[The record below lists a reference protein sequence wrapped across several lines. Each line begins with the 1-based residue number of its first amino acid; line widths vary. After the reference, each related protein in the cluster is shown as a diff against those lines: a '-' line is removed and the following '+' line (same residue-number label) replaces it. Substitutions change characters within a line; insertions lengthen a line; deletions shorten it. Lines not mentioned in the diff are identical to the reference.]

1 MVEKLSNGNKSLV
14 LSNVSG
20 HAAAPSGQNR
30 TSRSPVTTKTGPVKA
45 VTRVS
50 KPGESVPHQLRTCRD
65 YQNQSAEA
73 PDRSSQR
80 AHPGPPN
87 SLAEA
92 LENGLLPS
100 L

>member
-1 MVEKLSNGNKSLV
+1 MSQGMPPHLPG
-14 LSNVSG
+14 
-20 HAAAPSGQNR
+20 R
-30 TSRSPVTTKTGPVKA
+30 TERPDPPLPPKTGPVKA

-80 AHPGPPN
+80 SSKMSALAHPGPPN
-87 SLAEA
+87 SPAEA